1 MDSDAEPRAENV
13 TGPLQ
18 AIVRKLAEVEMELSA
33 QLRPRSPDDSLHA
46 LSRGGSEGQFA
57 RQLIKERRKREQYF
71 DAELFGEPAW
81 DILLDL
87 FAAEQEGRNV
97 GVSSLCL
104 AAAVPPTTALRW
116 IKSMTTRGLL
126 VRQADPKDGRR
137 IFVALSPAA
146 KARMLAFLR
155 AAMASGSRP

>member
-33 QLRPRSPDDSLHA
+33 QLRPRSPDDSLPA
-46 LSRGGSEGQFA
+46 LSQWNSEGQFA

-71 DAELFGEPAW
+71 DAQLFGEPAW